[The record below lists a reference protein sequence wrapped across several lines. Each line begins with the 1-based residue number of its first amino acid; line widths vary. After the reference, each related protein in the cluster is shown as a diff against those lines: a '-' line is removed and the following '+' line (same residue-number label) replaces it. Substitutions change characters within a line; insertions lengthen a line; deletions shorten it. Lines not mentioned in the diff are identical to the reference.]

1 MTPPDYLNLSPEE
14 FELTVF
20 GFLKDVGSKL
30 DKFEIVHNSIETSH
44 DGTYQIDI
52 KANFEALGTNI
63 KVLIECKK
71 HNSAIKREV
80 VQILRDKMQS
90 LGAQKGIIFS
100 TAKFQSG
107 CIEYAEQHG
116 IALVRIIE
124 GKYTYETKSLDK
136 SSVRYPVDLPKYVGE
151 YIYNVTETGYTR
163 YNLSP
168 GWPDGLLEFL
178 QK

>member
-1 MTPPDYLNLSPEE
+1 MTPPDYINLSPQE

-20 GFLKDVGSKL
+20 DFLKDVGSKL
-30 DKFEIVHNSIETSH
+30 EKFEIIHNSIESSH

-63 KVLIECKK
+63 KVIIECKK
-71 HNSAIKREV
+71 HNSPIKREV

-124 GKYTYETKSLDK
+124 GKYSYETKSLDK
-136 SSVRYPVDLPKYVGE
+136 THVYYPPDLPKYVGE
-151 YIYNVTETGYTR
+151 FIYNVTETGYTQ

-168 GWPDGLLEFL
+168 RRTDGLLEFL